1 MEKKFT
7 TFSVPLGLL
16 DYVNPILYTVTMVTI
31 IRNLYSEME
40 SPFNTILLAGAV
52 ISIFFGLIIPTGK
65 VIVGLGIIRFRMPVS
80 LVFCVN
86 TGILISG
93 LMLLKYVMELNTAVM
108 AMMTAVIVVLLIL
121 IYSKNKKIN
130 TVAVLTGAAGYLLIY
145 TSLITLSVR
154 TGKTVP
160 VIMYGTAIML
170 FLMLVGI
177 GIKAD
182 MKNPKVHWVIEISN
196 VICQLLVAIATV
208 VLFTGNL

>member
-52 ISIFFGLIIPTGK
+52 ISIFFGLVIPTGK
-65 VIVGLGIIRFRMPVS
+65 VIVGLGIIKFRMPVS

-182 MKNPKVHWVIEISN
+182 LKNPKVHWVIEISN

-208 VLFTGNL
+208 VLFTGSL